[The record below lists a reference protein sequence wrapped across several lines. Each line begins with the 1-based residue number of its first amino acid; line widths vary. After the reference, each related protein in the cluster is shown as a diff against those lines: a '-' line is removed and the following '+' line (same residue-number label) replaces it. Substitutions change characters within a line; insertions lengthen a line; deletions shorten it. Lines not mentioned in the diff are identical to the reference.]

1 MDLNELLVFAK
12 VVQAG
17 SFTAAAKALRMPKST
32 VSRRVSELEE
42 RIGAQLLQRTTRQLR
57 LTDVGQAY
65 YAHCARIV
73 TEAEEAELAV
83 TRMQAAPHGLL
94 RVTTPLTFSFLGP
107 IVADFL
113 KRYPDVQVEMLCT
126 DRSVALMDEGFD
138 LAIRAGRL
146 ADSSLIARRLGSIER
161 IIVAAPGYIEAHG
174 VPRTPKELEK
184 HDCLVFGTTVAGA
197 TWTLHSGAKT
207 VEIQVRG
214 RMAVNEPDMLRALSR
229 AGAGIALS
237 PDVHYLEDVAAGHL
251 RRILPEWSS
260 TGTPVHAVYPS
271 TRHHLPKVMA
281 FVDFLRERWPAL
293 ASGPAPR
300 PG

>member
-1 MDLNELLVFAK
+1 MDLNELLVFAR

-17 SFTAAAKALRMPKST
+17 SFTAAARALRMPKST
-32 VSRRVSELEE
+32 VSRKVSELEE

-65 YAHCARIV
+65 YAHCARV
-73 TEAEEAELAV
+73 VAEAEEAELAV

-107 IVADFL
+107 IVAEFL

-126 DRSVALMDEGFD
+126 DRSVALLEEGFD
-138 LAIRAGRL
+138 VAIRAGRL
-146 ADSSLIARRLGSIER
+146 ADSTLIARRLGDIER
-161 IIVAAPGYIEAHG
+161 IVVASSGYIEEHG
-174 VPRTPKELEK
+174 APKTPKELEK
-184 HDCLVFGTTVAGA
+184 HDCLVFGPNVGGA
-197 TWTLHSGAKT
+197 VWTLHSGTKT
-207 VEIQVRG
+207 VEVPVRA

-237 PDVHYLEDVAAGHL
+237 PDVHYLEDVAAGLL

-260 TGTPVHAVYPS
+260 TGTPVHAVYPG
-271 TRHHLPKVMA
+271 TRHHVPKVMA
-281 FVDFLRERWPAL
+281 FVDFLRERWPVHTTGA
-293 ASGPAPR
+293 APR
-300 PG
+300 RA